1 MPSPDKKSDKVRF
14 LQNLRH
20 GILIQGSEIFC
31 KHFLEVSTAS
41 PDSGRILCPGLTG
54 NDTPLSFLPMKRF
67 SGKFFLCTALIYL
80 IVACATSPTGR
91 RQLML
96 VSEESAIASSKQAY
110 VEMLKSY
117 EQQGKIDN
125 NKALKDRVYKITG
138 RLIAQAIKMRPETKN
153 WEWSIKIIDD
163 PKTVNAWAMA
173 GGKMALYSGLVTQ
186 LKPTDDELAQVLGHE
201 IAHALA
207 KHSAEKMSVAMVS
220 SAGVIAVGIFSDR
233 KGLALTGA
241 ALAAA
246 LAVQMP
252 NSRSAE
258 SEADRI
264 GIELTAKA
272 GYDPRAAITLWQKMA
287 RVGGK
292 GPPEFLST
300 HPAPENREKK
310 LAEYVP
316 EMMPYYEQKGERPI
330 YRL

>member
-1 MPSPDKKSDKVRF
+1 
-14 LQNLRH
+14 
-20 GILIQGSEIFC
+20 
-31 KHFLEVSTAS
+31 
-41 PDSGRILCPGLTG
+41 
-54 NDTPLSFLPMKRF
+54 MKRF
-67 SGKFFLCTALIYL
+67 HITLVVCLALI
-80 IVACATSPTGR
+80 VGCATSPTGR

-96 VSEESAIASSKQAY
+96 VSEDSAIAASKQAY
-110 VEMLKSY
+110 VEMLKPY

-125 NKALKDRVYKITG
+125 NKGLKNRVYRITG

-186 LKPTDDELAQVLGHE
+186 LNATDDELAQVLGHE

-207 KHSAEKMSVAMVS
+207 KHSAEKMSVAMAS
-220 SAGVIAVGIFSDR
+220 TIGVAAVGVAADR

-246 LAVQMP
+246 LAVQKP
-252 NSRSAE
+252 NSRAAE

-264 GIELTAKA
+264 GIELAAKA
-272 GYDPRAAITLWQKMA
+272 GYNPRAAITLWQKMA
-287 RVGGK
+287 KVGGK

-300 HPAPENREKK
+300 HPSPENREKT
-310 LAEYVP
+310 LAALVP
-316 EMMPYYEQKGERPI
+316 QMMPYYKGKGPRPT
-330 YRL
+330 YQLKG